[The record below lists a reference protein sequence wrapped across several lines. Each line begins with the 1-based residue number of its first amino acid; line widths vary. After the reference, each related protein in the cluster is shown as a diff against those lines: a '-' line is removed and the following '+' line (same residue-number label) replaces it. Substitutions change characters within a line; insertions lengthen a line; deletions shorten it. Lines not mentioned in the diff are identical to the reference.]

1 MKTLVIGASEN
12 RERYSNMAIRELRKN
27 GHEVIAV
34 GAKKG
39 KVEDVSIETEIPQV
53 RVHTISLY
61 LNPERQQ
68 PYYEQL
74 LSLHPERIIF
84 NPGTENRT
92 FQQLAKDAGAE
103 VLEACTLVMLRTNQF

>member
-12 RERYSNMAIRELRKN
+12 KDRYSNMAIRELRRH
-27 GHEVIAV
+27 GHEVVAV

-39 KVEDVSIETEIPQV
+39 TVEDVSIETEIPQIN
-53 RVHTISLY
+53 VHTISLY

-74 LSLHPERIIF
+74 LKLNPERIIF
-84 NPGTENRT
+84 NPGTENKI
-92 FQQLAKDAGAE
+92 FQQLARDAGVQ
-103 VLEACTLVMLRTNQF
+103 VLEACTLVMLRTAQY